1 MVEVK
6 SVPKVTLRGQNMQAK
21 LERVARHVPPPIRVD
36 PRDDGVRKYIKH
48 LPSKRG
54 FPASGPALWPNDNF
68 TARRLRDGS
77 VTRAKEE
84 KKDEKPQSKPQS
96 QPQSQAKPTTTY

>member
-1 MVEVK
+1 MVNL
-6 SVPKVTLRGQNMQAK
+6 TLRGQQRQAAR
-21 LERVARHVPPPIRVD
+21 ERVARFVPPPVRVN

-54 FPASGPALWPNDNF
+54 FPAEGPALWPNDNF

-77 VTRAKEE
+77 VTLAPPEE
-84 KKDEKPQSKPQS
+84 KKSDKP
-96 QPQSQAKPTTTY
+96 QAKPAA